1 MGYAMSSRNLEPAYN
16 YELFT
21 YQDESYKDKHDTD
34 TLGNGVIFEQY
45 FDTRKV
51 YAVRVRCV
59 GKKDSDLSDD
69 NVLSCDIG
77 GTNETNVTFT
87 DTTEKSGTT
96 YSPVA
101 VREKHTL
108 VKLYVTGGTDYQLF
122 RNIHLI
128 MLMNE

>member
-1 MGYAMSSRNLEPAYN
+1 MGYAMSSRNLEPCYN

-21 YQDESYKDKHDTD
+21 YQDESYKDKFNTD
-34 TLGNGVIFEQY
+34 TLGNNIIFEQY

-59 GKKDSDLSDD
+59 GKKDTDASTD
-69 NVLSCDIG
+69 NTLSCDIG
-77 GTNETNVTFT
+77 GTNETNVSFT
-87 DTTEKSGTT
+87 DINEKSGTT
-96 YSPVA
+96 YSPIA
-101 VREKHTL
+101 IKKKYAL